1 MEASTLTPIP
11 NRGIELAFQL
21 QAFRSSNP
29 GCPHVTEFDGATL
42 DLIEFIYTHYPVPL
56 PKASSAYN
64 SVPPE
69 TCPLRS
75 GERLLHP
82 LIYPVDWPIDRS
94 ILSKAV
100 RDFLNC
106 VENRL
111 RALLPFVNWQ
121 AKRPVKPSIS
131 DALGR
136 SKIRRTKTGISDP
149 LVSDLSP
156 ELPFVPVVPAEPF
169 RINSGLNQSLFS
181 YPHSNI
187 TPASRS
193 VLPTTRIRIPSP
205 VQAQEPPLIIPT
217 VEATQPLHR
226 VDHQNPSPAP
236 SSNPFQETT
245 ESVIQP
251 PPEIMAPITD
261 NDDIRALLDSVN
273 LLTQQVANMGQQI
286 TDLQH
291 QRQPA
296 PSSTPAPSSAPPTT
310 TASTAT
316 NSGTSWRAADI
327 GFFYPDMPISW
338 GTGDVIDKEDKIY
351 YRNVHAF
358 TNRLKV
364 AAQSR
369 DVQKLSQNLDTCFR
383 GEASRWWNDEL
394 DALTRRGLVHA
405 DNMDEW
411 SEILQRRFKTPPG
424 QAWSNLDNTRYTLND
439 VRNKKSVSA
448 YVSSLVSAA
457 KQCGETQEYPMV
469 LRAWKHLDLPL
480 RRTIDEPIEG
490 TTIKDFM
497 ELLVRKQSN
506 WFDTYEQR
514 RDTRQYDYEHQQ
526 SLNRPR
532 PNQYA
537 GYGRTSYP
545 PTYSGIP
552 RYQQNFPN
560 ATRKVG
566 TQNNPNYG
574 TDARNNPASWQDRR
588 QETPKSYE
596 QRPLPTPNRPL
607 LLTQHPY
614 NSSKPDPR
622 NRWHKDPQQLT
633 PKSSTAYTATENAY
647 AATEIP
653 SSEGPDQES
662 SKGSFAEAFYQGAQ
676 WAQTYSTTEPDV
688 EPENFDD
695 EFEDESFNS
704 TASAYTCNICHSDF
718 GSNNKLHTH
727 IRAHSEDD
735 SVQTEAYIATPMN
748 LPSHTYAAAQTSLTV
763 HGITETICLDTGCTM
778 TLIDKE
784 FLLRPDP
791 DVDIH
796 KRPTEITVRSFGYRV
811 SVSVSEYVTVALHL
825 IAKKVKIKQHHV
837 LPHPVYTNGHT
848 VIPPSSQTKELPNGI
863 SVYGDP
869 ETTERLRKVKGHDVI

>member
-261 NDDIRALLDSVN
+261 NGDIRALLDSVN
-273 LLTQQVANMGQQI
+273 LLTQQVANMDQRFANMGQQI

-310 TASTAT
+310 TASTVT

-411 SEILQRRFKTPPG
+411 SEILQKRFKTPPDHG
-424 QAWSNLDNTRYTLND
+424 TF
-439 VRNKKSVSA
+439 VRNHPAPGQIPLQEPTKS
-448 YVSSLVSAA
+448 
-457 KQCGETQEYPMV
+457 P
-469 LRAWKHLDLPL
+469 
-480 RRTIDEPIEG
+480 EPRQ
-490 TTIKDFM
+490 
-497 ELLVRKQSN
+497 LL
-506 WFDTYEQR
+506 
-514 RDTRQYDYEHQQ
+514 
-526 SLNRPR
+526 
-532 PNQYA
+532 
-537 GYGRTSYP
+537 
-545 PTYSGIP
+545 
-552 RYQQNFPN
+552 
-560 ATRKVG
+560 
-566 TQNNPNYG
+566 
-574 TDARNNPASWQDRR
+574 
-588 QETPKSYE
+588 TPK
-596 QRPLPTPNRPL
+596 QPL
-607 LLTQHPY
+607 LLTQQQYEPG
-614 NSSKPDPR
+614 KPRPDPSS
-622 NRWHKDPQQLT
+622 RWHKDFPQLA
-633 PKSSTAYTATENAY
+633 PRSSTAY
-647 AATEIP
+647 AATEDASAATEISLERIREVP
-653 SSEGPDQES
+653 KE
-662 SKGSFAEAFYQGAQ
+662 SFAEGFHQGAQ
-676 WAQTYSTTEPDV
+676 WAQTYDSTEPDV

-695 EFEDESFNS
+695 EFEDKSFNS
-704 TASAYTCNICHSDF
+704 TASEYTSSICHSDF
-718 GSNNKLHTH
+718 GSNDKLHIH

-735 SVQTEAYIATPMN
+735 SVQTEAYIATPTK
-748 LPSHTYAAAQTSLTV
+748 LPLIESTANHTHTYAAAQTSLTV
-763 HGITETICLDTGCTM
+763 HGIIETICLDTGCTI

-784 FLLRPDP
+784 FLLCQDP
-791 DVDIH
+791 DVDIY
-796 KRPTEITVRSFGYRV
+796 KRQTEITVRGFGSSRYR
-811 SVSVSEYVTVALHL
+811 VSEYVTVALHL

-837 LPHPVYTNGHT
+837 LPRPVYTNGHT
-848 VIPPSSQTKELPNGI
+848 VIPPSSQTKLPNGI

-869 ETTERLRKVKGHDVI
+869 ETTKRLRKVIERQLRHDVSWRDHGEDVGRPEDHG

>member
-1 MEASTLTPIP
+1 
-11 NRGIELAFQL
+11 
-21 QAFRSSNP
+21 
-29 GCPHVTEFDGATL
+29 
-42 DLIEFIYTHYPVPL
+42 
-56 PKASSAYN
+56 
-64 SVPPE
+64 
-69 TCPLRS
+69 
-75 GERLLHP
+75 
-82 LIYPVDWPIDRS
+82 
-94 ILSKAV
+94 
-100 RDFLNC
+100 
-106 VENRL
+106 
-111 RALLPFVNWQ
+111 
-121 AKRPVKPSIS
+121 
-131 DALGR
+131 
-136 SKIRRTKTGISDP
+136 
-149 LVSDLSP
+149 
-156 ELPFVPVVPAEPF
+156 
-169 RINSGLNQSLFS
+169 
-181 YPHSNI
+181 
-187 TPASRS
+187 
-193 VLPTTRIRIPSP
+193 
-205 VQAQEPPLIIPT
+205 
-217 VEATQPLHR
+217 
-226 VDHQNPSPAP
+226 
-236 SSNPFQETT
+236 
-245 ESVIQP
+245 
-251 PPEIMAPITD
+251 
-261 NDDIRALLDSVN
+261 
-273 LLTQQVANMGQQI
+273 
-286 TDLQH
+286 
-291 QRQPA
+291 
-296 PSSTPAPSSAPPTT
+296 
-310 TASTAT
+310 
-316 NSGTSWRAADI
+316 
-327 GFFYPDMPISW
+327 
-338 GTGDVIDKEDKIY
+338 
-351 YRNVHAF
+351 
-358 TNRLKV
+358 
-364 AAQSR
+364 
-369 DVQKLSQNLDTCFR
+369 
-383 GEASRWWNDEL
+383 
-394 DALTRRGLVHA
+394 
-405 DNMDEW
+405 MDEW

-497 ELLVRKQSN
+497 EFLVRKQSN

-552 RYQQNFPN
+552 RYQQNVPN

-676 WAQTYSTTEPDV
+676 WAQTYNTTEPEV

-704 TASAYTCNICHSDF
+704 TATEYTCSICHSDF
-718 GSNNKLHTH
+718 GSNDKLRIH

-735 SVQTEAYIATPMN
+735 SVQTEAYIATPTN
-748 LPSHTYAAAQTSLTV
+748 LPLIESTASTYAAAQTSLTV
-763 HGITETICLDTGCTM
+763 HGITETICLDTGCTI

-784 FLLRPDP
+784 FLLRQDP

-796 KRPTEITVRSFGYRV
+796 KRPTEITVRSSGYRV

-825 IAKKVKIKQHHV
+825 IAKKVKIK
-837 LPHPVYTNGHT
+837 
-848 VIPPSSQTKELPNGI
+848 
-863 SVYGDP
+863 
-869 ETTERLRKVKGHDVI
+869 